1 MGRVGQ
7 DRRRPCDHDLV
18 ARVGELRLQRAVD
31 GSIAVLRLDDA
42 GYGEP
47 QILSLIVNLIA
58 QYGTV
63 VAGDRAVL
71 VDIDEQE
78 LVAADIEQLRI
89 GVIIAAGLE
98 LEVGRLFIGAAGRGE
113 VGICVCRPVRRI
125 ARLFIDERRGHLRR
139 FFIRSA
145 GGCNT
150 LFIQIIQPFKILIV
164 TEILVY
170 QRIRE
175 GLCSDDKIDP

>member
-98 LEVGRLFIGAAGRGE
+98 LEVVRLFIGAAGRGE
-113 VGICVCRPVRRI
+113 VGICVRGPVRRI
-125 ARLFIDERRGHLRR
+125 ACLFIDERRGHLRR
-139 FFIRSA
+139 FAGSA
-145 GGCNT
+145 GTCNT

-175 GLCSDDKIDP
+175 GLCADDKIDP